1 MTRQTTPRSFEQW
14 SPWAVVLSVVLA
26 YGWYVVTVMSGEASG
41 TGAEVAYRQPMA
53 VMVVVM
59 VVLLAATHA
68 VLAATSPRQ
77 VGRRREDDMRHA
89 RQGRSAAAFVLAGGA
104 VATVAM
110 AMAHADPAW
119 IANVAL
125 AGLVVSEV
133 TAQAVRIVQDRRAS
147 GASGTV
153 REDGTAPASPP
164 ASGRSA

>member
-1 MTRQTTPRSFEQW
+1 MTRQMTPRSFEQW

-41 TGAEVAYRQPMA
+41 AEVTYRQPMA
-53 VMVVVM
+53 VMVVAM

-68 VLAATSPRQ
+68 VLAAISPRQ
-77 VGRRREDDMRHA
+77 VGRRRKDDVRHS

-133 TAQAVRIVQDRRAS
+133 TAQAVRIVQDRRRAS
-147 GASGTV
+147 GAPGTV
-153 REDGTAPASPP
+153 REDGTAPASLP